1 MPLALGKR
9 ILLVEV
15 LEVWDCKCP
24 EMLMERVTFG
34 NVREMAACGG
44 AWLGIEVF
52 LRLESGGAVVGSEE
66 QQESGAG
73 GEGP

>member
-1 MPLALGKR
+1 M
-9 ILLVEV
+9 EV
-15 LEVWDCKCP
+15 LDVWDCEWT

-34 NVREMAACGG
+34 NVREMGPCRG

-52 LRLESGGAVVGSEE
+52 LLLESGGAVVGSEE
-66 QQESGAG
+66 PWESGAG